1 MAMAGEKPD
10 GKETLGSIMQG
21 TDVNTIANLEAGFAT
36 PPEDSRIMMRWWWFG
51 PVIEEEQLDREML
64 AMKDAGIGGFELA
77 FLYPMHVD
85 DEPQGFRTHR
95 FLSDSFLK
103 RVNFVSRRA
112 LELGLRMD
120 VTIGSGWS
128 YGGPTIT
135 EDLAA
140 QRLRTEVR
148 EVAPGR
154 DRMVRPVP
162 YTHEKLVAVLVGKGS
177 KQEMPRSY
185 EVVDISGEGELR
197 LPASEGP
204 RVVVFCFSAPT
215 GQVVKRATIGAEGY
229 VLDHMK
235 RDSIERHLADVG
247 DKLMA
252 AVEPGSVHSIFCDSL
267 EVYGGNW
274 TDDLLEEFRRR
285 RSYDLTPYLP
295 FIEHQIGETSPEIRR
310 DFGRTLA
317 ELYEE
322 NFLVP
327 MRAWADRHGVHF
339 RIQNYGMPP
348 ASITSHRHAGL
359 IEGEGFGW
367 AGIPQT
373 KWASSA
379 GHLFGKPVISSE
391 TWTWIHSPSFRATPV
406 DMKGEADQHFLLG
419 INQLIGHG
427 WPYSPPEAGKPGWML
442 YAAGA
447 LSNTNPWWPVMPD
460 LARYLHRASF
470 LLRQGEPV
478 ASVGLYAPTHDAL
491 GDFEV
496 GTKEYLNLWKQ
507 TEIRI
512 GKVIPRAI
520 RNAGFDFDLFDDGT
534 LAEAE
539 ARPFACIVLP
549 NVRFLPE
556 DTSRWLQAFAARGGQ
571 VVAVGRRPE
580 GAWPGLTL
588 IAEEELA
595 AWLPG
600 HVTPDMRLAEP
611 SPDVGFVRRRLSD
624 GDVYFVANTG
634 AKPAQVSARFASEG
648 AHIELW
654 DALHDRRL
662 SVAGPD
668 VALDL
673 PAYGSVFVILRASA
687 GAHVP
692 PAPRAL
698 AVRDSKPL
706 QDGWSFAA
714 DDGAAHPVTLPHDWS
729 KTPELAHFSGRG
741 RYVTRLSLDRPLDSA
756 ARVVLDFGEAGPYR
770 QELNEHGTIR
780 GNSYAA
786 SLTPPLRE
794 VAVVRVNGREVG
806 SVFAPPYA
814 IDLTSAWQEGENEI
828 TIDVYNTAINLLAEG
843 GRLPDMER
851 LVAHYGQ
858 RARLQDLD
866 DLKPLPSGLVTVPT
880 LRILG

>member
-1 MAMAGEKPD
+1 
-10 GKETLGSIMQG
+10 MQG
-21 TDVNTIANLEAGFAT
+21 TDVNMIADLEAGFAT
-36 PPEDSRIMMRWWWFG
+36 PPDSSRIMMRWWWFG

-77 FLYPMHVD
+77 FLYPMHFD

-95 FLSDSFLK
+95 FLSEGFLK

-112 LELGLRMD
+112 VELGLRMD
-120 VTIGSGWS
+120 ITIGSGWS
-128 YGGPTIT
+128 YGGPYIT

-140 QRLRTEVR
+140 QRLRSEVR
-148 EVAPGR
+148 EMAPGR
-154 DRMVRPVP
+154 DRIARPVP
-162 YTHEKLVAVLVGKGS
+162 YEHEGLIAVLVGKGS

-185 EVVDISGEGELR
+185 EVVDIAGEGELQ
-197 LPASEGP
+197 LPAWDGP
-204 RVVVFCFSAPT
+204 RVVAFYFSAPT

-235 RDSIERHLADVG
+235 RASIERHLAEVG
-247 DKLMA
+247 DALMD
-252 AVEPGSVHSIFCDSL
+252 AVEPGSVYSIFCDSL

-274 TDDLLEEFRRR
+274 TDGLLEEFRRR
-285 RSYDLTPYLP
+285 RGYELTPHLP
-295 FIEHQIGETSPEIRR
+295 FIEHQIGETWPEIRR

-327 MRAWADRHGVHF
+327 MRAWADRRGVRF

-391 TWTWIHSPSFRATPV
+391 TWTWIHSPAFRATPV

-447 LSNTNPWWPVMPD
+447 LSHTNPWWPVMPD

-478 ASVGLYAPTHDAL
+478 AAIGLYAPTHDAL

-512 GKVIPRAI
+512 GKVIPRTI
-520 RNAGFDFDLFDDGT
+520 RTTGFDFDLFDDGT
-534 LAEAE
+534 LKEAE
-539 ARPFACIVLP
+539 KRSFDCIVLP

-556 DTSRWLQAFAARGGQ
+556 ESRQWLMAFAARGGKL
-571 VVAVGRRPE
+571 VAVGRRPE
-580 GAWPGLTL
+580 GDWPDLAV
-588 IAEEELA
+588 IAEEELG
-595 AWLPG
+595 AWLSR
-600 HVTPDMRLAEP
+600 HVAPHMQLAQQVPDI
-611 SPDVGFVRRRLSD
+611 GFVRRRLAD
-624 GDVYFVANTG
+624 GDIYFVANTG
-634 AKPAQVSARFASEG
+634 ATPAQMSARFVSEG
-648 AHIELW
+648 THIELW
-654 DALHDRRL
+654 DALENRRYP
-662 SVAGPD
+662 VAGPD
-668 VALDL
+668 VAIDL
-673 PAYGSVFVILRASA
+673 PAYGSIFVILRRSVGDHASE
-687 GAHVP
+687 
-692 PAPRAL
+692 APRAAAL
-698 AVRDSKPL
+698 QASRPL
-706 QDGWSFAA
+706 RDGWSFSA
-714 DDGAAHPVTLPHDWS
+714 DDGATQPVMLPHDWS
-729 KTPELAHFSGRG
+729 KAPGLAYFSGRG
-741 RYVTRLSLDRPLDSA
+741 RYVTRATLDQPLDGNT
-756 ARVVLDFGEAGPYR
+756 RVELDFGEAGPYR

-814 IDLTSAWQEGENEI
+814 IDLTSAWQDGENEI
-828 TIDVYNTAINLLAEG
+828 TVDVYNTAINLLAEG
-843 GRLPDMER
+843 GRLPDIER
-851 LVAHYGQ
+851 LVAQYGQ

-866 DLKPLPSGLVTVPT
+866 DLKPLPSGLVTVPM
-880 LRILG
+880 LRILR